1 MEAVFKEAVFKEAL
15 YIRDIREKNGS
26 ISCVHKLLFFF
37 LLLFFVC
44 ASRHIS
50 AQDISRLAVYSAKGE
65 KFSIA
70 YNGQTRVYRTEP
82 LPSGGI
88 SIQNKD
94 YIQTKDNSVVEIRSN
109 PGGMMILIADNSQV
123 RFESAGGSSSVQ
135 VITLIFGRIR
145 IINTLSSQSVI
156 VRAGRT
162 VIEAGS
168 GDINIDYARYPWV
181 DDQVNRTLVIS
192 TIKDGAVVTVPAQTK
207 QTVIKKDNGSVAVK
221 SNAKKKRSA
230 AEEYQIDMLENE
242 TLYIDPIMMI
252 AEKRSL
258 YEGLEQFWLRKGY
271 GSVQFSYQPAG
282 FIPPVNEAAPAYSPA
297 AVEKKP
303 YNEPSAAAPDSVPAA
318 PLDPSPKKKSKTG
331 LKVLGIVG
339 GSLLAAGGLAVQYGI
354 PYLAPDLAP
363 DRNTQNTYFV
373 AGFIPLGLGIIT
385 IIGSIIQ

>member
-1 MEAVFKEAVFKEAL
+1 MA
-15 YIRDIREKNGS
+15 YIYIHEKNEKFNG
-26 ISCVHKLLFFF
+26 VHKLLFFF

-44 ASRHIS
+44 ASHHIS
-50 AQDISRLAVYSAKGE
+50 AQNISRLALYSAKGE

-70 YNGQTRVYRTEP
+70 YNGQTRVYRPEP

-123 RFESAGGSSSVQ
+123 RFESAGGNSSLQ

-145 IINTLSSQSVI
+145 IINTLNNQSVI

-192 TIKDGAVVTVPAQTK
+192 TIKDTAVVTVPAQTK
-207 QTVIKKDNGSVAVK
+207 QTVIKKDNGSVEVK
-221 SNAKKKRSA
+221 GNAKKKRSTA
-230 AEEYQIDMLENE
+230 DEYQINMSEGE

-258 YEGLEQFWLRKGY
+258 YDGLETFWLRKGY
-271 GSVQFSYQPAG
+271 AGFQSGRQPAG
-282 FIPPVNEAAPAYSPA
+282 FIPDISEAPAVHQS

-303 YNEPSAAAPDSVPAA
+303 YNDPAVVSPDAAPAA
-318 PLDPSPKKKSKTG
+318 VLDPAPKKKSKAG

-339 GSLLAAGGLAVQYGI
+339 GSLLAAGGLTVQYGLKYI
-354 PYLAPDLAP
+354 APPLVP
-363 DRNTQNTYFV
+363 DRNTENTYFV